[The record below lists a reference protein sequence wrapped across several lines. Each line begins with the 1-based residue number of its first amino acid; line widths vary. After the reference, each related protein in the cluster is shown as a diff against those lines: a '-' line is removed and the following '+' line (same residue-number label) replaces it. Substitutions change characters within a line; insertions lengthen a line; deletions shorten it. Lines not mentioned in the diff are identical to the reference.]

1 MLAKGSDLVVRLKAS
16 NIVSL
21 VEQRPLTE
29 ADKAAGV
36 ISDAIVTVPGS
47 AGAVGFG
54 ERRFR
59 EVIINDTRNNT
70 TVRLLTTL
78 LDVSATVIGNL
89 YQRRWQIEIFFRWLK
104 CIAKCEHLIS
114 HDPGGMTIQFHV
126 AVIAALLIHLRTG
139 RKPGVYTLH
148 CLRRVAAGALSVE
161 RMLYI
166 LARHDHARDLEQAR
180 LARKRAAK
188 TATAKTNG

>member
-1 MLAKGSDLVVRLKAS
+1 MSPRAS
-16 NIVSL
+16 
-21 VEQRPLTE
+21 QPL
-29 ADKAAGV
+29 
-36 ISDAIVTVPGS
+36 ISSSPP
-47 AGAVGFG
+47 
-54 ERRFR
+54 
-59 EVIINDTRNNT
+59 
-70 TVRLLTTL
+70 
-78 LDVSATVIGNL
+78 SATRPPESVAAPAVAQL
-89 YQRRWQIEIFFRWLK
+89 PREILGTEYIALLK
-104 CIAKCEHLIS
+104 EHLIS

-148 CLRRVAAGALSVE
+148 CLRRVAVGALSVE

-188 TATAKTNG
+188 TATAKMNG